1 MRRELVTSRSNPLA
15 ARLRRLNKDRA
26 FRRAEG
32 VFCGEGP
39 KLLAEALKWNA
50 RLETV
55 VCAQGMSLPELPQ
68 GVRVVE
74 MPEQLLAALADT
86 KSPQGILF
94 TCRGREL
101 ALPQRLPEGCWL
113 VLDGVQDPG
122 NVGTIWR
129 TADAF
134 GGAGLIL
141 CNGCAD
147 PWSPKVVRST
157 MGAIFRLPV
166 YEGTVAEAAAAVKRG
181 GVPLCAAALGENTR
195 DLREAPLRDCALV
208 IGSEGRGVSEEML
221 ALCDGTVKIPMVE
234 RCESLNAAAAAAVAL
249 WEMTGKYL

>member
-15 ARLRRLNKDRA
+15 ARLRRLNKERA

-39 KLLAEALKWNA
+39 KLLAEALKWDA

-74 MPEQLLAALADT
+74 MPEELLSALADT

-122 NVGTIWR
+122 NV
-129 TADAF
+129 APS
-134 GGAGLIL
+134 GA
-141 CNGCAD
+141 
-147 PWSPKVVRST
+147 PPT
-157 MGAIFRLPV
+157 
-166 YEGTVAEAAAAVKRG
+166 
-181 GVPLCAAALGENTR
+181 PLA
-195 DLREAPLRDCALV
+195 
-208 IGSEGRGVSEEML
+208 GRV
-221 ALCDGTVKIPMVE
+221 
-234 RCESLNAAAAAAVAL
+234 
-249 WEMTGKYL
+249 